1 LQFISRITNQIKNF
15 FIKMAFIKFFLLV
28 AIIIATTSA
37 SPQLTGL
44 PINVATVP
52 VVGEQLGAFPI
63 VGGTPASEETPAP
76 ARRSKRSPQLT
87 GLPINPATFPVVGE
101 QLGAF
106 PIVGGSPAGEETPA
120 PAAGRSHR
128 SRN

>member
-1 LQFISRITNQIKNF
+1 
-15 FIKMAFIKFFLLV
+15 MAFIKFFLLV

-37 SPQLTGL
+37 SPQLSGL

-52 VVGEQLGAFPI
+52 VVGEQLGSLPI

-76 ARRSKRSPQLT
+76 ARAGRSKRSPQLT

-101 QLGAF
+101 QLGSL